1 MTTPR
6 TLLAHEDRFA
16 IQDLIALYG
25 HTLDSGDVD
34 SWIGLFMPDAVYA
47 LPTQVLEGQ
56 VAIREWIEG
65 LLAMRDSAMQPRHHT
80 TNTLLLPES
89 EDRVLGRSMLFMTSQ
104 PRAVGTKAVVP
115 ARAAEE
121 DRASLTMAGLYGDIY
136 TRTADGWRFQSR
148 RADVDFSLDPRF
160 LQLA

>member
-1 MTTPR
+1 MASPR
-6 TLLAHEDRFA
+6 ALLSHQDRFA

-65 LLAMRDSAMQPRHHT
+65 LLAMRNPAMQPRHHT

-89 EDRVLGRSMLFMTSQ
+89 EDRVLGRSMLFMTAQ
-104 PRAVGTKAVVP
+104 PRSAGTKAVVP
-115 ARAAEE
+115 ARA
-121 DRASLTMAGLYGDIY
+121 
-136 TRTADGWRFQSR
+136 R
-148 RADVDFSLDPRF
+148 R
-160 LQLA
+160 

>member
-25 HTLDSGDVD
+25 HTL
-34 SWIGLFMPDAVYA
+34 
-47 LPTQVLEGQ
+47 
-56 VAIREWIEG
+56 
-65 LLAMRDSAMQPRHHT
+65 
-80 TNTLLLPES
+80 LLPER

-104 PRAVGTKAVVP
+104 PRVVGTKAVVP